1 MPKKKMP
8 PEIEITELILITP
21 DSNLSRKFIGC
32 IDRRKDVNG
41 NDIFLGTV
49 VVDNGKIWSMA
60 YEESHLLYNLDNI
73 CKMKLDLGLH
83 EASGIFTI
91 LDRVVIWLN

>member
-1 MPKKKMP
+1 MPKKKIP

-21 DSNLSRKFIGC
+21 DSNMVRKFIGI
-32 IDRRKDVNG
+32 IDRQKDVNG
-41 NDIFLGTV
+41 KAVFLGTV
-49 VVDNGKIWSMA
+49 VVDNGKIWSLA
-60 YEESHLLYNLDNI
+60 YEESHLLHNLDNI

-91 LDRVVIWLN
+91 LGKGVICLN